1 MTGLWGRWPIWG
13 TRSAIKRSATSCTS
27 WPAAGTRT
35 QAHDNLVGIHPD
47 PPGAAGR
54 DRLLHRGGAHAA
66 RAGDL
71 LRVVFHPSR
80 QPPGR
85 DGDLHDAR
93 AAKAVGSSYSGV
105 NRSST
110 CKLNRTKK
118 APNESPIAT

>member
-13 TRSAIKRSATSCTS
+13 TRSAINRSATSCTS

-54 DRLLHRGGAHAA
+54 DRLLHHGGAHAA

-71 LRVVFHPSR
+71 LHVVFHPSR
-80 QPPGR
+80 EPPGGHRWDHGSPRRAMDAADGPER
-85 DGDLHDAR
+85 DNGRMRRTAGLPLS
-93 AAKAVGSSYSGV
+93 AA
-105 NRSST
+105 
-110 CKLNRTKK
+110 
-118 APNESPIAT
+118 